1 MKPTIDNQKNGNL
14 PLGLAKT
21 ECCPKIISF
30 FMANIN
36 IYAFITLPNYQQ
48 QMKQKKYRFNY
59 SFDVVLLKCIR
70 KSRQK

>member
-1 MKPTIDNQKNGNL
+1 
-14 PLGLAKT
+14 
-21 ECCPKIISF
+21 
-30 FMANIN
+30 MANIN